1 MHRPTGSC
9 CCTPMQASPMRL
21 PPLPRSAR
29 RSRCPGGVSAWRA
42 PRSAACPW
50 ERLPGARSW
59 WARSP
64 SACRSGPRPG
74 TRRNWRPCLSGRGG
88 AASAWAPSR
97 RGRAG
102 LPAPAPAGRHRG
114 RPHRD
119 RRQHAGAGAVPG
131 RRLLRLRHRAHG
143 DPRARGLS
151 GQGAHVVPHAPAR
164 RARTSY
170 RNAED
175 GLRRAT
181 ASISISVSR
190 EASDATP
197 TPVSAGR
204 TAAKCRVIT
213 GMTSAI
219 ASASSPR
226 T

>member
-1 MHRPTGSC
+1 MRRPTGSC

-42 PRSAACPW
+42 PRSAACPRG
-50 ERLPGARSW
+50 RLPGARSW

-119 RRQHAGAGAVPG
+119 RKATCRRWRCTRAPAFAPSAPSPWRSARRRAIWARCTCGAAC
-131 RRLLRLRHRAHG
+131 
-143 DPRARGLS
+143 
-151 GQGAHVVPHAPAR
+151 PAR